1 MSQTEAWSF
10 QYVDGVM
17 VPMHRAGV
25 ARKFRE
31 NQIVWFQ
38 EAPLV
43 EATDRSRRHQFAILN
58 KAWQSLP
65 ENLKDTY
72 PNMEALRKR
81 ALIAA
86 GFFDETAIEGVTP
99 AQAGALVASLRRQ
112 DVFSHVMIEDGV
124 VFQRRA
130 KSQKTMERDEFE
142 ASKKAIIE
150 IAAELIGVDV
160 ETLLEQGE

>member
-1 MSQTEAWSF
+1 MTEAFSF
-10 QYVDGVM
+10 QWREGVM
-17 VPMHRAGV
+17 VPLHRGGA

-31 NQIVWFQ
+31 NAIYWLQ

-58 KAWQSLP
+58 KAWASLP
-65 ENLKDTY
+65 EELKDTY
-72 PNMEALRKR
+72 PNVEALRKR

-86 GFFDETAIEGVTP
+86 GFFDEVAIEGVTP
-99 AQAGALVASLRRQ
+99 EQAGALVASLRRK
-112 DVFSHVMIEDGV
+112 DVFSHVRIQGDC
-124 VFQRRA
+124 VFQRTA
-130 KSQKTMERDEFE
+130 KSQKTMERDDFE
-142 ASKKAIIE
+142 RSKQKILE